1 MTRPNSTI
9 PSLKLPNP
17 FLPSLPTP
25 IKVNRLVFLLDGY
38 TPSTVEFL
46 LSGFTKG
53 FPVHFEGERTSQTA
67 TNLLSALENP
77 EVVDAKLGKELAAHQ
92 LAGPFLSPP
101 LSPFWISPL
110 GIVPKKVPGEFRL
123 IHHLSFPKGSSVNDG
138 ISPEHT
144 SVRYA
149 TIDEAIK
156 LIMNAGL
163 LGMQWRGLYYYD
175 RCMPMGCSSSCLT
188 FETFSTA
195 VEWIAWHKLK
205 IDYILHLLDDFLLVA
220 SSSQLCK
227 KQLDLFLSL
236 CSYLG
241 IPMAPEKTCGLPS
254 PCLLR
259 ALN

>member
-9 PSLKLPNP
+9 PSPKLPNP

-77 EVVDAKLGKELAAHQ
+77 KVVDAKLGKELAAHQ

-101 LSPFWISPL
+101 LSLFRISPL

-138 ISPEHT
+138 ISPDHT

-156 LIMNAGL
+156 LIMNAG
-163 LGMQWRGLYYYD
+163 Q
-175 RCMPMGCSSSCLT
+175 GCFFC
-188 FETFSTA
+188 FSN
-195 VEWIAWHKLK
+195 H
-205 IDYILHLLDDFLLVA
+205 
-220 SSSQLCK
+220 
-227 KQLDLFLSL
+227 
-236 CSYLG
+236 
-241 IPMAPEKTCGLPS
+241 PNS
-254 PCLLR
+254 P
-259 ALN
+259 N

>member
-1 MTRPNSTI
+1 MVNYGLSHKMFCVKPLHRNFLHCCAQSLIPSQRATAFVFIKATNALRVVLSSIFVIGVKGHTWLLIVIFVTRPNSTI

-25 IKVNRLVFLLDGY
+25 IKVYRLVFLLDGY
-38 TPSTVEFL
+38 TPSAVEFL

-77 EVVDAKLGKELAAHQ
+77 KVVDAKLGKELAAHQ

-101 LSPFWISPL
+101 LSLFRISPL

-138 ISPEHT
+138 ISPDHT

-156 LIMNAGL
+156 LIMNAG
-163 LGMQWRGLYYYD
+163 Q
-175 RCMPMGCSSSCLT
+175 GCFFC
-188 FETFSTA
+188 FSN
-195 VEWIAWHKLK
+195 H
-205 IDYILHLLDDFLLVA
+205 
-220 SSSQLCK
+220 
-227 KQLDLFLSL
+227 
-236 CSYLG
+236 
-241 IPMAPEKTCGLPS
+241 PNS
-254 PCLLR
+254 P
-259 ALN
+259 N

>member
-38 TPSTVEFL
+38 TPSTVEFF

-101 LSPFWISPL
+101 LSPFRISPL

-123 IHHLSFPKGSSVNDG
+123 IHHLSFP
-138 ISPEHT
+138 
-144 SVRYA
+144 
-149 TIDEAIK
+149 
-156 LIMNAGL
+156 
-163 LGMQWRGLYYYD
+163 
-175 RCMPMGCSSSCLT
+175 
-188 FETFSTA
+188 
-195 VEWIAWHKLK
+195 
-205 IDYILHLLDDFLLVA
+205 
-220 SSSQLCK
+220 
-227 KQLDLFLSL
+227 
-236 CSYLG
+236 
-241 IPMAPEKTCGLPS
+241 
-254 PCLLR
+254 
-259 ALN
+259 